1 MGKLFRHCSLIDLDT
16 DMTKKILI
24 EKCRKYVADRIAHA
38 QEAMNAAQE
47 AANEESK
54 SSAGDK
60 YNSVRA
66 LMQIETDKHA
76 RQLIEAQKL
85 SGTMD
90 LMHIERQHDLVDLGS
105 LVYTNSGTYFIA
117 ISLGRVRVNEKEF
130 FVVSA
135 VSPIGKELLGKRIG
149 ESIVFNAKKIII
161 NKIE

>member
-1 MGKLFRHCSLIDLDT
+1 
-16 DMTKKILI
+16 MTKEILI
-24 EKCRKYVADRIAHA
+24 EKCRQYVADRIAHA
-38 QEAMNAAQE
+38 KDAMNESQE

-60 YNSVRA
+60 YNTVRA

-90 LMHIERQHDLVDLGS
+90 LIHIEREYDQVDLGS

-117 ISLGRVRVNEKEF
+117 ISLGRLNVDGKEF
-130 FVVSA
+130 FVISTA
-135 VSPIGKELLGKRIG
+135 SPIGKLLLGKKNG
-149 ESIVFNAKKIII
+149 ETITFNAKKILID
-161 NKIE
+161 KIE

>member
-1 MGKLFRHCSLIDLDT
+1 
-16 DMTKKILI
+16 MTKKILI
-24 EKCRKYVADRIAHA
+24 EKCMKYVADRIAHA
-38 QEAMNAAQE
+38 QDAMNEAQE

-85 SGTMD
+85 SGTMGLIHLEKEYD
-90 LMHIERQHDLVDLGS
+90 QVDLGS

-117 ISLGRVRVNEKEF
+117 ISLGRLSLNGKEF
-130 FVVSA
+130 FVISA
-135 VSPIGKELLGKRIG
+135 VSPIGKELLGKKTG
-149 ESIVFNAKKIII
+149 ESIVFNARKIKI